1 MNGDKESST
10 KKGSSKKTC
19 SKESS
24 TKKGSSKK
32 TCSKES
38 SKKIA
43 AR

>member
-10 KKGSSKKTC
+10 KEGSSKKTG

-24 TKKGSSKK
+24 TKEG
-32 TCSKES
+32 

-43 AR
+43 AK